1 MNTVENTLKKLSLL
15 YEFNRKLQTF
25 TTSTKD
31 NQANQAMEV
40 RADESP
46 DANGRGRRLP
56 IPETHNRTPP

>member
-31 NQANQAMEV
+31 NQANQAKKPTV
-40 RADESP
+40 AT
-46 DANGRGRRLP
+46 GRRHKP
-56 IPETHNRTPP
+56 ITK